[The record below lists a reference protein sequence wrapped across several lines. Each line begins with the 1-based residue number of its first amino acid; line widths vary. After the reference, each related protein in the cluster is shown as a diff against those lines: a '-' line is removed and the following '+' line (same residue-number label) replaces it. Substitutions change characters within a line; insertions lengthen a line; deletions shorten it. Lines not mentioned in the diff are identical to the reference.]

1 MTLTDAQIDRYSRQI
16 IVPHI
21 GGRGQERLLAA
32 RILLAG
38 DARDIEAPLAYLIGA
53 GVGTIVLKLSG
64 DQAAFTEKREL
75 NSDVSVR
82 VADGSKSRVDLALV
96 IIGSEDAR
104 KIAHEIANDT
114 DVRALVIAWLDAP
127 GKILVIPDAHSPRTI
142 DARFGTR
149 AEAADF
155 IAMIATAEA
164 FKLIAGYA
172 ENPSRA
178 TIEFDGHQTSA
189 RSSVMYKLWM
199 FDFDNTIAR
208 LEREVDWAGGRLVL
222 EPYLR
227 SRGAPDEL
235 FARIPRG
242 NLPLYDAY
250 RTLMLHDSV
259 QPKVTETLQ
268 HASEIIE
275 QLELAGIDRA
285 QPLDGA
291 IEILAALKKSG
302 AAVAIVTS
310 NSSRTVAR
318 WFNKHSV
325 ESVDAIVGRDTLLG
339 LKPAPDMLV
348 RALELFSV
356 DRSDAAFVGDS
367 EADIR
372 AAQSCGVRFY
382 GIAPTDTARDRLVA
396 AGATE
401 VFASPASL
409 AIHLNLPIARA

>member
-32 RILLAG
+32 RILLVG
-38 DARDIEAPLAYLIGA
+38 DARDIEAPLAYLVGA
-53 GVGTIVLKLSG
+53 GVGSISLISRFRNRSELDYVTA
-64 DQAAFTEKREL
+64 DQSTF
-75 NSDVSVR
+75 
-82 VADGSKSRVDLALV
+82 DLALV
-96 IIGSEDAR
+96 IIGSEAAR
-104 KIAHEIANDT
+104 KIADEIANDR
-114 DVRALVIAWLDAP
+114 DVRALVIARLDAP
-127 GKILVIPDAHSPRTI
+127 GKILVIPDAHSARTI
-142 DARFGTR
+142 DAANRHARRSRGLYR
-149 AEAADF
+149 DARNGGGIQAARRLRGKSVARDNRVRR
-155 IAMIATAEA
+155 
-164 FKLIAGYA
+164 LRDHG
-172 ENPSRA
+172 
-178 TIEFDGHQTSA
+178 A

-208 LEREVDWAGGRLVL
+208 LEPEVDWAGGRLIL

-227 SRGAPDEL
+227 SVGAPDEL

-250 RTLMLHDSV
+250 RTLMLHDSD
-259 QPKVTETLQ
+259 QPKVTETLR
-268 HASEIIE
+268 HASDIIE
-275 QLELAGIDRA
+275 KLELAGVDRA
-285 QPLDGA
+285 QPLEGA

-310 NSSRTVAR
+310 NSSRTVSR
-318 WFNKHSV
+318 WFKQHGV

-348 RALELFSV
+348 RALESFSV

-367 EADIR
+367 EADLR

-382 GIAPTDTARDRLVA
+382 GIAPTDSARDRLLA
-396 AGATE
+396 AGAKE
-401 VFASPASL
+401 IFASPAAL
-409 AIHLNLPIARA
+409 AIHLNLPISHA